1 MKKLSLIVPCY
12 NESAVLGEFYK
23 ETSGVLRALDGFD
36 YEFVFADDGSTDDT
50 IRIIASFAQN
60 DERVKY
66 VSFSRN
72 FGKEAAMLAGLRGAS
87 GDYFCFIDADLQ
99 HSPSLIPD
107 MLKAVDREGFDVA
120 ACRRVDRAGEKGLKS
135 FLSDAFY
142 KIVNRISET
151 RIDDGAQDFRVFN
164 KKVAGAMLSMP
175 EHNRFTKGIF
185 SWVGYNT
192 KWFPHENRERAA
204 GESKWSLT
212 KLIKYAIDGIIG
224 YTNIPLK
231 LPLYTGAGLSV
242 IAVIYLIITIIMNAV
257 KPGFSFTHAFII
269 FLLMFLGG
277 FILLSVGILGE
288 YIARIYTESK
298 DRPQYLVRYTNI
310 DYNHSRKG

>member
-23 ETSGVLRALDGFD
+23 ETSAVLRGLDGFD

-50 IRIIASFAQN
+50 IRIIVSLAQS

-72 FGKEAAMLAGLRGAS
+72 FGKEAAMLAGLRGAT
-87 GDYFCFIDADLQ
+87 GDYLCFIDADLQ
-99 HSPSLIPD
+99 HSPDLIPD
-107 MLKAVDREGFDVA
+107 MLAAVDREGFDIA
-120 ACRRVDRAGEKGLKS
+120 ACRRVDRAGDKDLKS
-135 FLSDAFY
+135 VLSKGFY
-142 KIVNRISET
+142 KIVNAISET

-164 KKVAGAMLSMP
+164 RKVAAAMLSMP

-185 SWVGYNT
+185 SWVGFNT
-192 KWFPHENRERAA
+192 KWFPHEDRARAA
-204 GESKWSLT
+204 GETKWSLK
-212 KLIKYAIDGIIG
+212 KLIRYAIDGIIA
-224 YTNIPLK
+224 YTSTPLK
-231 LPLYTGAGLSV
+231 FPLYAGTGLSV
-242 IAVIYLIITIIMNAV
+242 ISVIYLIISIIMNAV

-269 FLLMFLGG
+269 FIVMFVGGLLM
-277 FILLSVGILGE
+277 LSVGIVGE
-288 YIARIYTESK
+288 YVARIYSESK

-310 DYNHSRKG
+310 K

>member
-23 ETSGVLRALDGFD
+23 ETSAVLRGLDGFD

-50 IRIIASFAQN
+50 IRIIVSLAQS

-72 FGKEAAMLAGLRGAS
+72 FGKEAAMLAGLRGAT
-87 GDYFCFIDADLQ
+87 GDYLCFIDADLQ
-99 HSPSLIPD
+99 HSPDLIPD
-107 MLKAVDREGFDVA
+107 MLAAVDREGFDIA
-120 ACRRVDRAGEKGLKS
+120 ACRRVDRAGDRDLKS
-135 FLSDAFY
+135 VLSKGFY
-142 KIVNRISET
+142 KIVNAISET

-164 KKVAGAMLSMP
+164 RKVAAAMLSMP

-185 SWVGYNT
+185 SWVGFNT
-192 KWFPHENRERAA
+192 KWFPHEDRARAA
-204 GESKWSLT
+204 GETKWSLK
-212 KLIKYAIDGIIG
+212 KLIRYAIDGIIA
-224 YTNIPLK
+224 YTSTPLK
-231 LPLYTGAGLSV
+231 FPLYAGAGLSV
-242 IAVIYLIITIIMNAV
+242 ISVIYLIISIIMNAV

-269 FLLMFLGG
+269 FIVMFVGG
-277 FILLSVGILGE
+277 LVMLSVGIVGE
-288 YIARIYTESK
+288 YVARIYSESK

-310 DYNHSRKG
+310 K

>member
-107 MLKAVDREGFDVA
+107 MLKAVDSEGFDVA

-231 LPLYTGAGLSV
+231 LPLYTGAGLSA

>member
-23 ETSGVLRALDGFD
+23 ETSAVLRGLDGFD

-50 IRIIASFAQN
+50 IRIIVSLAQS

-72 FGKEAAMLAGLRGAS
+72 FGKEAAMLAGLRGAT
-87 GDYFCFIDADLQ
+87 GDYLCFIDADLQ
-99 HSPSLIPD
+99 HSPDLIPD
-107 MLKAVDREGFDVA
+107 MLAAVDREGFDIA
-120 ACRRVDRAGEKGLKS
+120 ACRRVDRAGDKDLKS
-135 FLSDAFY
+135 VLSKGFY
-142 KIVNRISET
+142 KIVNAISET

-164 KKVAGAMLSMP
+164 RKVAAAMLSMP

-185 SWVGYNT
+185 SWVGFNT
-192 KWFPHENRERAA
+192 KWFPHEDRARAA
-204 GESKWSLT
+204 GETKWSLK
-212 KLIKYAIDGIIG
+212 KLIRYAIDGIIA
-224 YTNIPLK
+224 YTSTPLK
-231 LPLYTGAGLSV
+231 FPLYAGAGLSV
-242 IAVIYLIITIIMNAV
+242 ISVIYLIISIIMNAV

-269 FLLMFLGG
+269 FIVMFVGG
-277 FILLSVGILGE
+277 LVMLSVGIVGE
-288 YIARIYTESK
+288 YVARIYSESK

-310 DYNHSRKG
+310 K